1 MSIDIH
7 GNLNTMMSQLIS
19 DIGQAFPLL
28 NKEQGISMAEVI
40 DADMP

>member
-28 NKEQGISMAEVI
+28 NQEQGINMAEVM